1 MLVTP
6 KAGSVTVVGS
16 VVVGFE
22 QWGTAEAEVG
32 AGDAVDDA
40 AVTAAG
46 VGHEKGEAVDAAL
59 MAAALVAGPAKP
71 AAVAAVAVAA
81 AATVPSSAVAA
92 VVSKD
97 KIITVTISTPGC

>member
-1 MLVTP
+1 MP
-6 KAGSVTVVGS
+6 
-16 VVVGFE
+16 
-22 QWGTAEAEVG
+22 
-32 AGDAVDDA
+32 AVDGLYWEFWGLLGGYKCERPKGPGVA
-40 AVTAAG
+40 AVSTA
-46 VGHEKGEAVDAAL
+46 
-59 MAAALVAGPAKP
+59 